1 MSRRVD
7 PALTKRALSALKRAA
22 DKAKL
27 SEEGLTE
34 WEAEFLGSVEE
45 RLTKFGSAFADPDKG
60 QLSAPLSMRQGLKV
74 RQISKKGETEADK
87 KSRTGF
93 KAKDKPPTPT
103 NRKSVKPKSD
113 RPKSD
118 RPKPDKPRKPL
129 ARKTGLTSKGFRP
142 KRAD

>member
-60 QLSAPLSMRQGLKV
+60 QLSAPLSLRQGLKV
-74 RQISKKGETEADK
+74 RQISKKGEAEGDK
-87 KSRTGF
+87 KPRRGF
-93 KAKDKPPTPT
+93 TA
-103 NRKSVKPKSD
+103 NQKPK
-113 RPKSD
+113 
-118 RPKPDKPRKPL
+118 PKPDKPRKPL

-142 KRAD
+142 KKPV

>member
-60 QLSAPLSMRQGLKV
+60 QLSAPLSLRQGLKV
-74 RQISKKGETEADK
+74 RQISKKGEAEGEK
-87 KSRTGF
+87 KPINW
-93 KAKDKPPTPT
+93 KAAAGIGIGSAAILGALIYANRNRGKDKYGFTPPFVP
-103 NRKSVKPKSD
+103 SVSRD
-113 RPKSD
+113 
-118 RPKPDKPRKPL
+118 L
-129 ARKTGLTSKGFRP
+129 CMA
-142 KRAD
+142 

>member
-27 SEEGLTE
+27 SKEGLTD

-60 QLSAPLSMRQGLKV
+60 QLSAPLSLRQGLKV
-74 RQISKKGETEADK
+74 RQISKKGEAEGGK
-87 KSRTGF
+87 KPRAGF
-93 KAKDKPPTPT
+93 KAKDKPKAATAAKPT
-103 NRKSVKPKSD
+103 KPA
-113 RPKSD
+113 
-118 RPKPDKPRKPL
+118 KPRKPL
-129 ARKTGLTSKGFRP
+129 ARKTGLTSTGFKP
-142 KRAD
+142 KKSD

>member
-74 RQISKKGETEADK
+74 RQISKKGETEADQK
-87 KSRTGF
+87 PRTGF
-93 KAKDKPPTPT
+93 KAKDKSPTPT
-103 NRKSVKPKSD
+103 NRKSIKPKSD
-113 RPKSD
+113 K
-118 RPKPDKPRKPL
+118 PKPDKPRKPL

-142 KRAD
+142 KKAD

>member
-27 SEEGLTE
+27 SEEGLTQ

-60 QLSAPLSMRQGLKV
+60 QLSAPLSLRQGLKV

-87 KSRTGF
+87 KPRTGF
-93 KAKDKPPTPT
+93 KAKAKPQAAVKQKSDKP
-103 NRKSVKPKSD
+103 KL
-113 RPKSD
+113 
-118 RPKPDKPRKPL
+118 DKPRKPL

-142 KRAD
+142 KKAD

>member
-60 QLSAPLSMRQGLKV
+60 QLSAPLSLRQGLKV
-74 RQISKKGETEADK
+74 RQISKKGETDSTQKQRAA
-87 KSRTGF
+87 F
-93 KAKDKPPTPT
+93 KAKDKAEAGA
-103 NRKSVKPKSD
+103 KPK
-113 RPKSD
+113 PA
-118 RPKPDKPRKPL
+118 KPRKPL
-129 ARKTGLTSKGFRP
+129 ARKTGLASKGFRP
-142 KRAD
+142 KKGD

>member
-45 RLTKFGSAFADPDKG
+45 RLTKFGSAFADPDTG
-60 QLSAPLSMRQGLKV
+60 QLSAPLSLRQGLKV
-74 RQISKKGETEADK
+74 RQISKKGEADGEK
-87 KSRTGF
+87 KPRDGF
-93 KAKDKPPTPT
+93 KAKDKPQGAA
-103 NRKSVKPKSD
+103 KS
-113 RPKSD
+113 
-118 RPKPDKPRKPL
+118 KPDKPRKPL

-142 KRAD
+142 KKGD

>member
-1 MSRRVD
+1 LSRRVD

-22 DKAKL
+22 DKAKV

-60 QLSAPLSMRQGLKV
+60 QLSAPLSLRQGLKV
-74 RQISKKGETEADK
+74 RQISKKGEADGDK
-87 KSRTGF
+87 KPRAGF
-93 KAKDKPPTPT
+93 KTKDKPQSAA
-103 NRKSVKPKSD
+103 K
-113 RPKSD
+113 
-118 RPKPDKPRKPL
+118 PKPDKPRKPL

-142 KRAD
+142 KKPD